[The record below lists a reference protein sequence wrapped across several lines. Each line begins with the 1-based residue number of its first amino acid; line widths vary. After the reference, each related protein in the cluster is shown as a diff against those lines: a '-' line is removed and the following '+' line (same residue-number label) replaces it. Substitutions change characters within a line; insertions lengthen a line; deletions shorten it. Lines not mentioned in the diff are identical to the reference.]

1 MSPLRLLHLEDSALD
16 VELVAAV
23 LAAEGMHPDI
33 LTVSSENEFLAGIE
47 TGPDAILADY
57 FLPSYN
63 GMLALEV
70 ARKRCPDTP
79 FIFVS
84 GTLGEETAVEAMRHG
99 ATDYVLK
106 TRLDRLPLCVARAV
120 DEATQKAQR
129 KMAERELVESREMLA
144 LALEASRMGSWSWN
158 LVTNELIWS
167 ERCRALFGVGP
178 EEPVSMDIFYERI
191 HPGDRDGVR
200 ARLDETMWQGK
211 DYAAEHRVLHPG
223 GGSHWLYAAG
233 RATYDQATGK
243 PVRMSGVVFDIT
255 ARKRIEE
262 DLREANR
269 RKTEFLAMLSHELR
283 NPLAAIR
290 YALQEM
296 REHGNSPDSAVWT
309 RDVIDRQSKHLSKLV
324 DELLDVTR
332 ISRGRVQLHPEVL
345 DLAGVLDNAVAAVR
359 SLVAERRHQMVTEY
373 EHGSLPVDADPTR
386 MEQVMVNLLANAAK
400 YTEPGGTIWLHAR
413 REKAEVIVTV
423 RDTGVGIS
431 KEELPRIF
439 EVFTQGH
446 RSIARSEGGIGLGL
460 SIVRGLVAMHGGSI
474 AASSGGAGQGSVFIV
489 RLPLARTAPPLPTA
503 AAPSK
508 PPTAEPPPPVTKQ
521 RRILVVDDNL
531 DSLRGLTRLLRIWGH
546 DVREAPDGLI
556 ALEIAEEFHPD
567 VALLDIGLPG
577 MDGYTLADRLR
588 NGVCRDSLLVAISGY
603 GQEEDRRRS
612 REAGCDLHC
621 VKPVGAETIKRLVSL
636 THEGMSG
643 MEATDKA
650 VLRASYR

>member
-1 MSPLRLLHLEDSALD
+1 M
-16 VELVAAV
+16 
-23 LAAEGMHPDI
+23 
-33 LTVSSENEFLAGIE
+33 
-47 TGPDAILADY
+47 
-57 FLPSYN
+57 
-63 GMLALEV
+63 
-70 ARKRCPDTP
+70 
-79 FIFVS
+79 
-84 GTLGEETAVEAMRHG
+84 
-99 ATDYVLK
+99 
-106 TRLDRLPLCVARAV
+106 
-120 DEATQKAQR
+120 
-129 KMAERELVESREMLA
+129 
-144 LALEASRMGSWSWN
+144 
-158 LVTNELIWS
+158 
-167 ERCRALFGVGP
+167 
-178 EEPVSMDIFYERI
+178 
-191 HPGDRDGVR
+191 
-200 ARLDETMWQGK
+200 
-211 DYAAEHRVLHPG
+211 
-223 GGSHWLYAAG
+223 
-233 RATYDQATGK
+233 
-243 PVRMSGVVFDIT
+243 
-255 ARKRIEE
+255 
-262 DLREANR
+262 
-269 RKTEFLAMLSHELR
+269 
-283 NPLAAIR
+283 
-290 YALQEM
+290 
-296 REHGNSPDSAVWT
+296 
-309 RDVIDRQSKHLSKLV
+309 
-324 DELLDVTR
+324 
-332 ISRGRVQLHPEVL
+332 
-345 DLAGVLDNAVAAVR
+345 
-359 SLVAERRHQMVTEY
+359 
-373 EHGSLPVDADPTR
+373 
-386 MEQVMVNLLANAAK
+386 
-400 YTEPGGTIWLHAR
+400 
-413 REKAEVIVTV
+413 IVTV